1 MTPERW
7 QKVSEIFAAALERP
21 APQRAAYL
29 QSVCGSDCALRE
41 EVESLLKYDADRPGF
56 LVVSAQASRAAGAMA
71 ETDEAGLR
79 LGPYVLVRRVASG
92 GMGAVWL
99 AHRVDEQFQGF
110 AAVKLIKRGMDT
122 DDILRR
128 FRQERQLLA
137 NLRHPN
143 ICRLLD
149 GGAAPDGRPYLI
161 MEYVEGLPI
170 DEYCDRNRL
179 SVHQRLRLFCRVC
192 AAVQSAH
199 QNLVIHR
206 DLKPGNILVTPSGEP
221 VLLDFGIAK
230 VLGPDG
236 MTDVS
241 EQTSPDR
248 RMLTPQYA
256 SPEQI
261 RGEPITTA
269 SDVYSLGVILYE
281 LLTGHG
287 PYVSERGTRGE
298 LEREVLERD
307 PERPS
312 TIVLRDAPEHAP
324 ARTSVGGVT
333 STTGNA
339 SQRTVEELAG
349 RRSTDPIRL
358 RRTLSGD
365 LDTIVLKA
373 LRKEPARRYTSV
385 EQLSE
390 DIRRYLD
397 GAVVTARPDTFRYRA
412 TKFVRRNRMPVAL
425 GVVFVAILTGL
436 AATMTVQSFRLRD
449 ERNKARTAERLA
461 GETERFL
468 REMLRSIEPSV
479 AKGRDTQLLREML
492 DTAALRVWSE
502 FEDQPLL
509 AARLHLLVG
518 DLYHKLGWT
527 QEANPHLRE
536 GLALR
541 GKWCPGTKEE
551 AQAMG
556 ALARNLGRMAK
567 LDEAEQLVRAALE
580 ICRKLYGD
588 ADHPDTSR
596 ATSNLANILA
606 RRGHLDESE
615 KLYEQSLA
623 MQQRL
628 RGRAGRQDAEAE
640 AALASAWN
648 DLGSIRMSHG
658 DHIGAKAC
666 FLSALEYWRNAG
678 ESLREWYGIC
688 LTNLAICFKEARDFD
703 AAEAA
708 ARESL
713 AILREFTGG
722 TGRFWTRNVLGTIC
736 LERGDYDAAEE
747 IYSAAYEERKA
758 SGMPAD
764 AMLAALGHNVGALL
778 LGRGDAA
785 GAEPHLSESHRLLKE
800 LIGDQEQDVSVT
812 ARTLAL
818 ALLELRRFEEAEALL
833 LKALSI
839 DAGLVSFS
847 DPVHPGNTFAALAT
861 FYSQAYG
868 ATQTARALYEQ
879 SLCYFRS
886 AANGPYPDM
895 ASPLSGL
902 AELLLA
908 EGDTAGAAA
917 LVNESYALLCAML
930 EPDHP
935 DWCPTLHALGALR
948 MQEGRYADA
957 EDCLREGR
965 RICELRLLPQHSWRI
980 RTLER
985 LAQLHTLDSR
995 EELAED
1001 CRREIDALRA
1011 SATERSVTWSRAAL
1025 AEH

>member
-7 QKVSEIFAAALERP
+7 QKVSEVFAAALERP
-21 APQRAAYL
+21 APQRGAYL
-29 QSVCGSDCALRE
+29 QSVCGSDCTLRE

-56 LVVSAQASRAAGAMA
+56 LVVSASATRAAGALA

-161 MEYVEGLPI
+161 MEYVDGLPI

-192 AAVQSAH
+192 AVVQSAH

-230 VLGPDG
+230 VLGPG
-236 MTDVS
+236 GVTNVS
-241 EQTSPDR
+241 EQTTPDR

-312 TIVLRDAPEHAP
+312 TIVLRDAPERARVRTCAGGEPSKTGDAP
-324 ARTSVGGVT
+324 RS
-333 STTGNA
+333 S
-339 SQRTVEELAG
+339 EELAG

-373 LRKEPARRYTSV
+373 LRKETARRYTSV

-425 GVVFVAILTGL
+425 AVVFVAILTGL

-502 FEDQPLL
+502 FEEQPLL

-518 DLYHKLGWT
+518 DLYQKLGWT

-541 GKWCPGTKEE
+541 RKWCAGTIEE
-551 AQAMG
+551 AHAMG
-556 ALARNLGRMAK
+556 ALARNLSRTAK
-567 LDEAEQLVRAALE
+567 LDEAEQLVRASLD

-588 ADHPDTSR
+588 ADHPDMSR
-596 ATSNLANILA
+596 ATSNLANIRA
-606 RRGHLDESE
+606 RRGHIDESE

-628 RGRAGRQDAEAE
+628 RGRAGRQDPEAE
-640 AALASAWN
+640 AALASVWN
-648 DLGSIRMSHG
+648 DLGSIRMSRG
-658 DHIGAKAC
+658 DHVGAKAF
-666 FLSALEYWRNAG
+666 FLSALEHWRIAG
-678 ESLREWYGIC
+678 ERTREWYGIC
-688 LTNLAICFKEARDFD
+688 LTNLAICFKVARDFD

-708 ARESL
+708 AWESL

-722 TGRFWTRNVLGTIC
+722 TGRFWTRNVLGTIY
-736 LERGDYDAAEE
+736 LERGNYAAAEE

-758 SGMPAD
+758 SGMPPD

-778 LGRGDAA
+778 LGQGDAA

-800 LIGDQEQDVSVT
+800 LVGDQEQDVSVT

-861 FYSQAYG
+861 YYSQAHG
-868 ATQTARALYEQ
+868 ATQAARALYEQ

-930 EPDHP
+930 EPDQP
-935 DWCPTLHALGALR
+935 DWWPTWHALGALR
-948 MQEGRYADA
+948 MQEGRYTDA
-957 EDCLREGR
+957 EDCLREAR
-965 RICELRLLPQHSWRI
+965 RICELRLLPQHPWRI

-985 LAQLHTLDSR
+985 LAQLHTLNSR

-1011 SATERSVTWSRAAL
+1011 TTIERSVTWTRAAL

>member
-7 QKVSEIFAAALERP
+7 QKVSEVFAAALERP
-21 APQRAAYL
+21 APHRAAYL
-29 QSVCGSDCALRE
+29 QSVCGSDCTLRE
-41 EVESLLKYDADRPGF
+41 EVESLLEYDADRPGF
-56 LVVSAQASRAAGAMA
+56 LVVSASATRAAGALA

-161 MEYVEGLPI
+161 MEYVDGLPI

-192 AAVQSAH
+192 AVVQSAH

-230 VLGPDG
+230 VLGPG
-236 MTDVS
+236 GVTDVS
-241 EQTSPDR
+241 EQTTPDR

-312 TIVLRDAPEHAP
+312 TIVLRDAPERARVRTCAGGEPPKTGDAP
-324 ARTSVGGVT
+324 RS
-333 STTGNA
+333 S
-339 SQRTVEELAG
+339 EELAG
-349 RRSTDPIRL
+349 LRSTDPIRL

-373 LRKEPARRYTSV
+373 LRKETARRYTSV

-425 GVVFVAILTGL
+425 AVVFVAILTGL
-436 AATMTVQSFRLRD
+436 SATMTVQSFRLRD
-449 ERNKARTAERLA
+449 ERNRARTAERLA

-492 DTAALRVWSE
+492 DAASLRVWSE
-502 FEDQPLL
+502 FEEQPLL

-541 GKWCPGTKEE
+541 RKWCAGTIEE
-551 AQAMG
+551 AHAMG
-556 ALARNLGRMAK
+556 ALARNLSRTAK
-567 LDEAEQLVRAALE
+567 LDEAEQLVRASLD

-588 ADHPDTSR
+588 ADHPDMSR
-596 ATSNLANILA
+596 ATSNLANIRA

-628 RGRAGRQDAEAE
+628 RGRAGRQDPEAE
-640 AALASAWN
+640 AALASVWN
-648 DLGSIRMSHG
+648 DLGSIRMSRG
-658 DHIGAKAC
+658 DHVGAKAF
-666 FLSALEYWRNAG
+666 FLSALEHWRIAG
-678 ESLREWYGIC
+678 ERTREWYGIC
-688 LTNLAICFKEARDFD
+688 LTNLAICFKVARDFD

-708 ARESL
+708 AWESL

-722 TGRFWTRNVLGTIC
+722 TGRFWTRNVLGTIY
-736 LERGDYDAAEE
+736 LERGNYAAAEE

-758 SGMPAD
+758 SGMPPD